1 MEIPLDWAIPQVIT
15 FLLVV
20 GRLSGLFLIAP
31 VFSSP
36 MIPGKLKMMML
47 LMLALTITPIVSGT
61 ATAPMPTG
69 IVELLLAMVTEV
81 VMGLALGFSVAIVF
95 SAVQVGASFIDTSIG
110 FSMANIIDPLSNTQA
125 TVLGSF
131 YSIMATLIFLSIN
144 GLHYMLAAF
153 KQSYSVV
160 GVGQVPDFGRILDN
174 LFFTFKH
181 LFGMGFQIAAPVL
194 ITLLLCDVVLGIVSR
209 VVPQMNV
216 FFVGVPLKIGVG
228 LLAIIIALPTFSTFL
243 GERVSDVLDGAG
255 VITGAGRDD
264 EQPKAPSTANTAANR
279 ADATGRINA
288 ALAAARTK
296 APTTSSDDAA
306 TPAPA
311 APQTAE
317 GVNATDGR

>member
-1 MEIPLDWAIPQVIT
+1 MEIPVDWAIPQIVT
-15 FLLVV
+15 FMLVV

-36 MIPGKLKMMML
+36 MIPGKLKIMML
-47 LMLALTITPIVSGT
+47 IMLALTITPIVSGT

-69 IVELLLAMVTEV
+69 IVELLLAMLSEL

-95 SAVQVGASFIDTSIG
+95 SAVQVAASFIDTSIG

-153 KQSYSVV
+153 KQSYTVV
-160 GVGQVPDFGRILDN
+160 GVGQVPDFTKILDN

-181 LFGMGFQIAAPVL
+181 LFSMGFQIAAPVL

-228 LLAIIIALPTFSTFL
+228 LLAIIIALPTFSSFL
-243 GERVSDVLDGAG
+243 GNRVSDILDGAG

-264 EQPKAPSTANTAANR
+264 RTPQQLNTANTAANR
-279 ADATGRINA
+279 ADATDRITA
-288 ALAAARTK
+288 ALAAART
-296 APTTSSDDAA
+296 
-306 TPAPA
+306 PA

-317 GVNATDGR
+317 GVNATNGR

>member
-1 MEIPLDWAIPQVIT
+1 MEIPVDWAIPQIIT

-36 MIPGKLKMMML
+36 MIPGKLKIMML

-69 IVELLLAMVTEV
+69 IVELLIAMVVELT
-81 VMGLALGFSVAIVF
+81 MGLALGFSVAIVF
-95 SAVQVGASFIDTSIG
+95 SAVQVAASFIDTSIG

-131 YSIMATLIFLSIN
+131 YSIIATLIFLSIN

-153 KQSYSVV
+153 KQSYAVV
-160 GVGQVPDFGRILDN
+160 GVGQVPDFSKILDN

-228 LLAIIIALPTFSTFL
+228 LVAIIIALPNFSGFL
-243 GERVSDVLDGAG
+243 ENRVSDILDGAG
-255 VITGAGRDD
+255 VITNAAKGDSKPGATS
-264 EQPKAPSTANTAANR
+264 ASITATNR
-279 ADATGRINA
+279 ADAGERVNA
-288 ALAAARTK
+288 ALASAKTA
-296 APTTSSDDAA
+296 AA
-306 TPAPA
+306 TGSPEVA
-311 APQTAE
+311 
-317 GVNATDGR
+317 GR